1 MRSQSK
7 ACCWERRL
15 REGEHSDTY
24 ERHKNKVRK
33 NVLLR
38 FNVQSPALW
47 CVEHRM
53 LRGMWAARDC
63 NVCMCTVLLFFA
75 WVHRRSLC
83 CMEKRITMIF
93 HTNKKNF
100 LLPFR
105 VTLFFLWLE
114 CVSWCASLSV
124 RLPIFE
130 TRSPLLPF
138 FIKKEKANNKK
149 HMIYY

>member
-1 MRSQSK
+1 MADRRQGNAFAKSKTQPNKNTNKRKTMVTNEESEQSML
-7 ACCWERRL
+7 L
-15 REGEHSDTY
+15 REEIERGEHSDTY

-63 NVCMCTVLLFFA
+63 NVCVCAVLLFFA
-75 WVHRRSLC
+75 SVHRRSLC

-105 VTLFFLWLE
+105 VTLFFL
-114 CVSWCASLSV
+114 
-124 RLPIFE
+124 
-130 TRSPLLPF
+130 
-138 FIKKEKANNKK
+138 
-149 HMIYY
+149 